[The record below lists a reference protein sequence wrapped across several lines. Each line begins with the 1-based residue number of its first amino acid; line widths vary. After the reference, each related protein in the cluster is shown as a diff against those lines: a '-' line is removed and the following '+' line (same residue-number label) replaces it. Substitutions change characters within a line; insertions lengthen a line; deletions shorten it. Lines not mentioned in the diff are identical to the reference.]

1 MSLPESQSWKKI
13 RLNSGKAVNAESKD
27 TDQVD
32 SVTIDKDEQI
42 DSSENAELNEQVVS
56 SWKIQEQ
63 DVGLTEYVDAS
74 IPGFSAII
82 KQRYSDFLVYEIDQ
96 DENIVHITNTDLPK
110 DNNVDKQSSKT
121 SNDDITVISTDQI
134 FLDMKSLLGDEIT
147 EKVKTLLNTEGRDP
161 SFVDTKPEKDK
172 DKRTIIHQFF
182 KKHFGDKLNTETKE
196 GAIRISMHTSK
207 TRNDR
212 RNKKREFDQWE
223 ALGGPFC
230 RFVLYKENR
239 DTMEAINLLCKRMK
253 VHSRVFSYAGTKDR
267 RAITVQKVTAS
278 MIKAERLLGL
288 NARLHDMKLGN
299 FEYVKEGLKL
309 GDLRGNHF
317 VITLRNVQVESE
329 EIIDKAMNVLKE
341 RGFINYYG
349 MQRFGTSSISTYE
362 IGRALLQ
369 NNWEYAVDLILKPRT
384 IIDSKDQQQARQH
397 WAENHDAKK
406 ALELFPK
413 RCVAECHIL
422 SSFVKTGHNKDCAG
436 ALISMPRNLRLMYV
450 HAYQSYIW
458 NKMVSERLRIFGC
471 EKPIVGDLVILD
483 DDELGDNIADS
494 DVTINSEDKKE
505 IKVKILKEED
515 IPNYTIYDVVL
526 PLPGYLVVYPN
537 NNIFEKYKE
546 LMWKDHL
553 DPREM
558 KRNIKDF
565 SLSGTYR
572 KIIGKP
578 IDVSWKTL
586 RYDDPNI
593 PLSLNDLDIING
605 KMEPENIPDGKLL
618 ALRIHISLST
628 SQYATMALRE
638 LLKTSILES

>member
-32 SVTIDKDEQI
+32 NVTIDKDEQI
-42 DSSENAELNEQVVS
+42 DSNENAELNEQVVS
-56 SWKIQEQ
+56 NWKIQEQ

-110 DNNVDKQSSKT
+110 DNNVDNQSSKT

-134 FLDMKSLLGDEIT
+134 FLDMKSLLDDEII

-182 KKHFGDKLNTETKE
+182 KKHFGDKLNTETKD

-278 MIKAERLLGL
+278 MIKAERLIGL

-317 VITLRNVQVESE
+317 VITLRKVQVESE
-329 EIIDKAMNVLKE
+329 EIIDKAMNVLQE
-341 RGFINYYG
+341 RGFINYY
-349 MQRFGTSSISTYE
+349 
-362 IGRALLQ
+362 
-369 NNWEYAVDLILKPRT
+369 
-384 IIDSKDQQQARQH
+384 DSKDQQQARQH

-436 ALISMPRNLRLMYV
+436 ALVSMPRNLRLMYV

-471 EKPIVGDLVILD
+471 DKPIVGDLVILD
-483 DDELGDNIADS
+483 DDELGDDIADS

-605 KMEPENIPDGKLL
+605 KMEPENVPDGKLL

-638 LLKTSILES
+638 LLKTSLDSFDRN

>member
-13 RLNSGKAVNAESKD
+13 RLNSGKAVNVASKD
-27 TDQVD
+27 AGQIDK
-32 SVTIDKDEQI
+32 VTIDKDEQI
-42 DSSENAELNEQVVS
+42 DSNENVELNEQVIS
-56 SWKIQEQ
+56 NWKINEQ
-63 DVGLTEYVDAS
+63 DVGLTEYVDPS

-96 DENIVHITNTDLPK
+96 DGNIVHITNTDIPK
-110 DNNVDKQSSKT
+110 DTNADKQSLKT
-121 SNDDITVISTDQI
+121 SNNDITVIPTDQI
-134 FLDMKSLLGDEIT
+134 FLEMKSLLDDEIT
-147 EKVKTLLNTEGRDP
+147 EKVKTLLNTEERDP
-161 SFVDTKPEKDK
+161 PFVDTKPEKDK

-196 GAIRISMHTSK
+196 
-207 TRNDR
+207 DR
-212 RNKKREFDQWE
+212 RNKKHELDQWE

-309 GDLRGNHF
+309 GDLKGNHF

-341 RGFINYYG
+341 RGFINYFG
-349 MQRFGTSSISTYE
+349 MQRFGTSSVSTYE

-369 NNWEYAVDLILKPRT
+369 NNWEHAVDLILNPRAG
-384 IIDSKDQQQARQH
+384 DSKDQQQARQH

-422 SSFVKTGHNKDCAG
+422 SSFVKAGHNKDCAG
-436 ALISMPRNLRLMYV
+436 ALVTMPRNLRLMYV
-450 HAYQSYIW
+450 HAYQSYVW

-471 EKPIVGDLVILD
+471 ERPAIGDLVILD
-483 DDELGDNIADS
+483 EELEDDIVDS
-494 DVTINSEDKKE
+494 DVIINSEDKKE

-515 IPNYTIYDVVL
+515 VPNYTIYDVVL
-526 PLPGYLVVYPN
+526 PLPGHLVVYPN

-558 KRNIKDF
+558 KRSIKDF

-572 KIIGKP
+572 RIMGKP

-586 RYDDPNI
+586 RYNDPNI

-605 KMEPENIPDGKLL
+605 KTESENVADGKLL

-638 LLKTSILES
+638 LLKT

>member
-1 MSLPESQSWKKI
+1 
-13 RLNSGKAVNAESKD
+13 
-27 TDQVD
+27 
-32 SVTIDKDEQI
+32 
-42 DSSENAELNEQVVS
+42 
-56 SWKIQEQ
+56 
-63 DVGLTEYVDAS
+63 
-74 IPGFSAII
+74 
-82 KQRYSDFLVYEIDQ
+82 
-96 DENIVHITNTDLPK
+96 
-110 DNNVDKQSSKT
+110 
-121 SNDDITVISTDQI
+121 
-134 FLDMKSLLGDEIT
+134 MKSLLGDDIT
-147 EKVKTLLNTEGRDP
+147 EKVKALLNKEGQDP
-161 SFVDTKPEKDK
+161 LFVDTKPEKDK

-212 RNKKREFDQWE
+212 RNKKHELDQWE
-223 ALGGPFC
+223 AMGGSFC

-278 MIKAERLLGL
+278 KIKAERLLGL

-309 GDLRGNHF
+309 GDLKGNHF

-329 EIIDKAMNVLKE
+329 EIINKTMNVLKE
-341 RGFINYYG
+341 HGFINYFG
-349 MQRFGTSSISTYE
+349 MQRFGTSSVSTYE

-369 NNWEYAVDLILKPRT
+369 NNWEHAVDLILNPRDG
-384 IIDSKDQQQARQH
+384 DSKDQQQARQH
-397 WAENHDAKK
+397 WTENHDAKK

-422 SSFVKTGHNKDCAG
+422 SSFVKAGHNKDCAG
-436 ALISMPRNLRLMYV
+436 AIISMPRNLRLMYV
-450 HAYQSYIW
+450 HAYQSYVW
-458 NKMVSERLRIFGC
+458 NKMVSERLHIFGC
-471 EKPIVGDLVILD
+471 ERPAVGDLVILGEELED
-483 DDELGDNIADS
+483 DIVDN
-494 DVTINSEDKKE
+494 DVLINSEDKKE

-526 PLPGYLVVYPN
+526 PLPGHLVIYPN

-558 KRNIKDF
+558 KRSIKDF

-572 KIIGKP
+572 RIMGKP

-586 RYDDPNI
+586 RYNDPKI

-605 KMEPENIPDGKLL
+605 KTEPENVADGTLL

-638 LLKTSILES
+638 LLKTSILEP